1 MFPSFLPSA
10 VQFLQDPTAIALAQ
24 QIQQQ
29 AIPTPLT
36 VSPIATA
43 YVQQGTEKTP
53 ILLLHGFDSSVLEFR
68 SLLPYLACK
77 QETWAVDLLGSGF
90 TERVANILLNPST
103 IRTHLYSFWQTLI
116 QRPVILVGASL
127 GGAVAI
133 DFTLAYPLCVEKLVL
148 IDSVGF
154 SGTFPLGQF
163 LFSPFDL
170 FAVEFWR
177 QRKLLPL
184 SFGKTFGG
192 FTAEDLEAIR
202 CAGVHLEMPG
212 WAEAIASFTKS
223 GGYNLSAQQISQ
235 IHQPTLILWGDRD
248 DMLGTADAEKFRG
261 AIANSQL
268 VWIRDCG
275 HVPHLEQPAVTAE
288 EILRFSQI

>member
-1 MFPSFLPSA
+1 MFPSFLPRTLRS
-10 VQFLQDPTAIALAQ
+10 LKDPTAIALAQ

-29 AIPTPLT
+29 AIPTPLA
-36 VSPIATA
+36 VQPIPTA
-43 YVQQGTEKTP
+43 YVHQGNGGSP

-68 SLLPYLACK
+68 AIAPLLAQQ

-90 TERVANILLNPST
+90 TERVADLPINPST

-127 GGAVAI
+127 GGAAAI
-133 DFTLAYPLCVEKLVL
+133 DFTLAYPQCVEKLVL

-163 LFSPFDL
+163 LFSPLDL

-184 SFGKTFGG
+184 TFGTTFGG
-192 FTAEDLEAIR
+192 FSATDLEAIR
-202 CAGVHLEMPG
+202 CAGLHLAMPG

-223 GGYNLSAQQISQ
+223 GGYNLSAQQIDQ
-235 IHQPTLILWGDRD
+235 INQPTLILWGDRD
-248 DMLGTADAEKFRG
+248 DMLGTADAEKFRR
-261 AIANSQL
+261 AITNSEL

-275 HVPHLEQPAVTAE
+275 HVPHLEKPVITVE
-288 EILRFSQI
+288 EILKFSQ

>member
-1 MFPSFLPSA
+1 MFPSFLPPT
-10 VQFLQDPTAIALAQ
+10 VRLLQDPTAIALAQ

-29 AIPTPLT
+29 AIPTPLADL
-36 VSPIATA
+36 PISTA
-43 YVQQGTEKTP
+43 YVQVGTGNPP

-68 SLLPYLACK
+68 AIAPLLAEQ

-90 TERVANILLNPST
+90 TERVTNIPLNPST
-103 IRTHLYSFWQTLI
+103 IRTHLYSFWQILI
-116 QRPVILVGASL
+116 QQPVILVGASL
-127 GGAVAI
+127 GGAAAI
-133 DFTLAYPLCVEKLVL
+133 DFTLAYPQCVQKLVL

-163 LFSPFDL
+163 LFSPLDL

-184 SFGKTFGG
+184 SFGTTFG
-192 FTAEDLEAIR
+192 FSPADLEAIR
-202 CAGVHLEMPG
+202 CAGLHLDMPG

-223 GGYNLSAQQISQ
+223 GGYNLSVQQISQ

-248 DMLGTADAEKFRG
+248 DMLGTADAEKFKR

-268 VWIRDCG
+268 IWMRDCG
-275 HVPHLEQPAVTAE
+275 HVPHLEKPTITAD
-288 EILRFSQI
+288 EILRSSQ

>member
-1 MFPSFLPSA
+1 MFPRFLPPT
-10 VQFLQDPTAIALAQ
+10 VRLLQDPTAIALAQ

-29 AIPTPLT
+29 EIPTPLT
-36 VSPIATA
+36 ASPIATA

-68 SLLPYLACK
+68 SLLPYLACQ

-90 TERVANILLNPST
+90 TERETNIPLNPST

-116 QRPVILVGASL
+116 QRPMVLVGASL
-127 GGAVAI
+127 GGAAAI
-133 DFTLAYPLCVEKLVL
+133 DFTLAYPQCVEKLVL

-163 LFSPFDL
+163 LFAPFDL

-184 SFGKTFGG
+184 SFSTTFG
-192 FTAEDLEAIR
+192 FTAADLEAIR
-202 CAGVHLEMPG
+202 CAGVHLGMPG

-235 IHQPTLILWGDRD
+235 IQQPTLILWGDRD

-261 AIANSQL
+261 AIANS
-268 VWIRDCG
+268 
-275 HVPHLEQPAVTAE
+275 
-288 EILRFSQI
+288 

>member
-1 MFPSFLPSA
+1 MFPRFLPPT
-10 VQFLQDPTAIALAQ
+10 VRLLQDPTAIALAQ

-29 AIPTPLT
+29 AISTPLT
-36 VSPIATA
+36 AQPILTA
-43 YVQQGTEKTP
+43 YVQQGNGGSP
-53 ILLLHGFDSSVLEFR
+53 ILLLHGFDSSVLELR
-68 SLLPYLACK
+68 AIAPLLAK
-77 QETWAVDLLGSGF
+77 QQATWAVDLLGSGF
-90 TERVANILLNPST
+90 TERIADIPLNPST
-103 IRTHLYSFWQTLI
+103 IRTHLYSFWEAQI

-133 DFTLAYPLCVEKLVL
+133 DFTLAYPQCVEKLVL

-154 SGTFPLGQF
+154 SGTFPLGQL
-163 LFSPFDL
+163 LFAPFDL

-184 SFGKTFGG
+184 TFGATFGG
-192 FTAEDLEAIR
+192 FSAADLEAIR

-235 IHQPTLILWGDRD
+235 ITQPTLILWGDRD
-248 DMLGTADAEKFRG
+248 DMLGTADAEKFRR
-261 AIANSQL
+261 AITNSEL

>member
-1 MFPSFLPSA
+1 MFPSFLPST
-10 VQFLQDPTAIALAQ
+10 VQLLQDPAAIALAQ

-29 AIPTPLT
+29 AITTPLT
-36 VSPIATA
+36 VLPIATA
-43 YVQQGTEKTP
+43 YVQQGTEGTP

-68 SLLPYLACK
+68 SLLPNLACQ

-90 TERVANILLNPST
+90 TERVANIPLNPST

-127 GGAVAI
+127 GGAAAI
-133 DFTLAYPLCVEKLVL
+133 DFTLAYPQCVQKLVL

-184 SFGKTFGG
+184 AFGKTFGG
-192 FTAEDLEAIR
+192 FTAADLEAIR
-202 CAGVHLEMPG
+202 CAGVHLDMPG

-223 GGYNLSAQQISQ
+223 GGYNLSAQEISQ
-235 IHQPTLILWGDRD
+235 IHPPTLILWGDRD
-248 DMLGTADAEKFRG
+248 DMLETADAEKFRG

-268 VWIRDCG
+268 IWIRDCG
-275 HVPHLEQPAVTAE
+275 HVPHLEKPAVTAE
-288 EILRFSQI
+288 EILRFSQ